1 MSNFDDFAD
10 LNAAIAVQLESRQ
23 AAAEA
28 RAAKARLSRLPA
40 NSVEA
45 AADRAKIAEWE
56 SKHEWKAV
64 GMIAVFEHETC
75 EACDTTG
82 ERFVQFLQEEHHRR
96 ERGARRLQAKPAP
109 IPTVPPKNFTASTRS
124 ARKSNTPRKT
134 PFKCGMPLP
143 PASGASVLTQ

>member
-10 LNAAIAVQLESRQ
+10 LNAAIAVQLEARQ
-23 AAAEA
+23 STAEA
-28 RAAKARLSRLPA
+28 RAAKTRLSRLPA
-40 NSVEA
+40 NSAEA

-109 IPTVPPKNFTASTRS
+109 IAGLPLRAAIQRRLVPMCPDCAPVLFDLDLSTAEE
-124 ARKSNTPRKT
+124 
-134 PFKCGMPLP
+134 L
-143 PASGASVLTQ
+143 